1 MSIPSVKSAVTPLII
16 AGVTA
21 GGTVTVRD
29 RNQVDGLIPPLT
41 QMPLVLLR
49 DRASAERPLAV
60 GYALRPWWLEMTLW
74 AAFSIDTDQSTFDQ
88 MREQLAQV
96 ARKHQLIGGSAGDA
110 TFGTQIII
118 ASVEIQQH
126 DFPATPG
133 GAGTILRHCTVSTL
147 INEGIAN
154 YAVA

>member
-1 MSIPSVKSAVTPLII
+1 LSFQSCKASITPLII
-16 AGVTA
+16 AAVNA
-21 GGTVTVRD
+21 GGSVTVRD
-29 RNQVDGLIPPLT
+29 RNQQDTLIPPLT

-60 GYALRPWWLEMTLW
+60 GYSLRPWWLEMTLW
-74 AAFSIDTDQSTFDQ
+74 AAFPIDTDQSSFDI

-110 TFGTQIII
+110 TFGSQIII

-126 DFPATPG
+126 DFPAIPG
-133 GAGTILRHCTVSTL
+133 GAGIILRHCCVSTL

-154 YAVA
+154 MAVV